1 MANTEK
7 DMNFYPGRIVMF
19 LKIKNKFRF
28 VSIFLLLASLV
39 TVVSSASADESETVA
54 FPFTVE
60 ADSNCSDDDIPATWA
75 PRNATGPLVVN
86 PGSEVTVVADPEFE
100 HGWTD
105 CDGISLNTTGYVTS
119 TIDVPVGWTSSVE
132 CYQVNHC
139 IADPMEESIAANFTV
154 PQNAELRNDY
164 EASLNLIWIQ

>member
-1 MANTEK
+1 
-7 DMNFYPGRIVMF
+7 MF

-60 ADSNCSDDDIPATWA
+60 AVSNCSDDDIPATWA

-86 PGSEVTVVADPEFE
+86 RGSEVTVVADPEFE

-105 CDGISLNTTGYVTS
+105 CDGISLNLTGYVTS

-139 IADPMEESIAANFTV
+139 IADPMEESIAAYFTV
-154 PQNAELRNDY
+154 PQTAELRNDY